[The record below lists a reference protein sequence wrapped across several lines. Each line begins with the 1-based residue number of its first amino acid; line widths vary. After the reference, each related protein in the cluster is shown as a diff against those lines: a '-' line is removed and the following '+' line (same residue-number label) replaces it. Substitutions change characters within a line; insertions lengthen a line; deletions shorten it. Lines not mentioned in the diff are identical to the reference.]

1 MPGIQ
6 LTQAGGAGVINAAGD
21 QNPEPFASVISGVA
35 CALAPVGITS
45 ALWRWSVAG
54 PTKFSATLSSA
65 SERAPIFTP
74 KQNHAGLYTIELVD
88 DAGNVYT
95 LQLLVQ
101 NVVTTQRGQAIT
113 PAYVP
118 PSQVEKPEFGESFFC
133 DSTEGGLPSTKD
145 KFGVIWRLRVGAS
158 QILDQHNWFV
168 DEQNSTGLASD
179 SNDGAM
185 ATTPLL
191 TDAERQRRMGETPI
205 WLAGATYHLRYLSDV
220 DEIVISGR
228 REAGAMIFVHGSATD
243 GHGQATLYSGAIDNI
258 VALAR
263 ATNQPIEITS
273 NDLATTWATPTNLI
287 GSRIRLT
294 SGAALGAKG
303 WAIKQLTGKAA
314 RCCEFNA
321 AAVFTSPFTAAT
333 GAATPSG
340 TDTFVVERLTVAK
353 KVFVN
358 LTGGRGV
365 LTNLVGVVFES
376 LDVGQDVIAGE
387 AIETVKFDGCIFRNS
402 ITTNGTFAC
411 LSFDACRLTVA
422 SGTAMNFPRTFR
434 IEINGGYSDTAT
446 TNLNALAVVAIAR
459 HMGQGGR
466 FVATGP
472 AWGDI
477 GAVGPKELGIFDCAA
492 GDALTIKSPHGVVFV
507 PGFILWGSGNV
518 AYSVCLRDGAGFL
531 WPPSGGGISIAN
543 VPITSTIGDVQMGGG
558 SGSRASVPAFDP
570 VTSTYTAPRLLS
582 WANIFKTVADGG
594 FCPTDANSPHFTDPV
609 SGSHIGPTQ

>member
-6 LTQAGGAGVINAAGD
+6 LTQAGGAGVINAAGA
-21 QNPEPFASVISGVA
+21 QNPDPFETVISGVP

-45 ALWRWSVAG
+45 ARWAWAAAG
-54 PTKFSATLSSA
+54 PTKLSATLSSA
-65 SERAPIFTP
+65 SVQAPIFTP
-74 KQNHAGLYTIELVD
+74 KQNHAGLYTLELID
-88 DAGNVYT
+88 DQGNVYT

-113 PAYVP
+113 PAYVA
-118 PSQVEKPEFGESFFC
+118 PSQVETPEFGESLFC

-158 QILDQHNWFV
+158 QILDQEEWFV

-179 SNDGAM
+179 SNDGAA

-191 TDAERQRRMGETPI
+191 TDDERVRRMGEDPV
-205 WLAGATYHLRYLSDV
+205 WLSDMAYHIRHLS
-220 DEIVISGR
+220 DFDHITISGR
-228 REAGAMIFVHGSATD
+228 RESGSMIFVHGSATD
-243 GHGQATLYSGAIDNI
+243 GHGQATLYSGTIDSI
-258 VALAR
+258 VALSR
-263 ATNQPIEITS
+263 TTNQPIEITS
-273 NDLATTWATPTNLI
+273 NALATTWATPTNLI

-314 RCCEFNA
+314 RCSEFNA
-321 AAVFTSPFTAAT
+321 AATFTSPFTAAT
-333 GAATPSG
+333 GAASPSAA
-340 TDTFVVERLTVAK
+340 DTFVVERLTIAK

-365 LTNLVGVVFES
+365 LSNLVGVVFES
-376 LDVGQDVIAGE
+376 LDIGQDVIAGE
-387 AIETVKFDGCIFRNS
+387 AFETVKFDGCIVRNS

-422 SGTAMNFPRTFR
+422 SGTAMNFPRAFR
-434 IEINGGYSDTAT
+434 IEINGGYADTAT
-446 TNLNALAVVAIAR
+446 TNLNALAVVAITR
-459 HMGQGGR
+459 LMGQGGR

-477 GAVGPKELGIFDCAA
+477 GGVGPSQLGIFDCGS

-518 AYSVCLRDGAGFL
+518 GYSIDLRDGGGFL

-543 VPITSTIGDVQMGGG
+543 VPIVSATGDVQMGGG
-558 SGSRASVPAFDP
+558 SGTRASVPAFD
-570 VTSTYTAPRLLS
+570 VATSTYTAPRLLS

-594 FCPTDANSPHFTDPV
+594 FCPTDANAPHFTDPV